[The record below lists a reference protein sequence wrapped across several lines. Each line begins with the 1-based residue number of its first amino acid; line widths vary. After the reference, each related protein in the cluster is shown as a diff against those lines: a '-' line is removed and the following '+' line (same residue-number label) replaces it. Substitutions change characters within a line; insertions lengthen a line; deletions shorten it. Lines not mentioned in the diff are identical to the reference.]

1 MSLTNEK
8 KYDIDNLTQ
17 RHLLY
22 KQFVA
27 WSCND
32 SSVAPLSDY
41 MNNPMYQELTPENQY
56 FDVKSDEGL
65 YLDLRAT
72 SGYVKEA
79 KKLEK
84 MIQKLLFTFYW
95 NRQQQRQLGLR
106 VWAYSLGEYLYTLTT
121 NGLTLR
127 HRTYTINQ
135 TDDDLLEWE
144 EKNQRGKGFSIGL
157 VASTAVPLLGEVT
170 KPILKKILVVEKE
183 EGEDETKNSTW
194 KISHPT
200 ESELAQ
206 RYIFCGKVRKNK

>member
-8 KYDIDNLTQ
+8 NYDIDNLTQ

-84 MIQKLLFTFYW
+84 MIQKLLFTFY
-95 NRQQQRQLGLR
+95 
-106 VWAYSLGEYLYTLTT
+106 
-121 NGLTLR
+121 
-127 HRTYTINQ
+127 
-135 TDDDLLEWE
+135 
-144 EKNQRGKGFSIGL
+144 
-157 VASTAVPLLGEVT
+157 
-170 KPILKKILVVEKE
+170 
-183 EGEDETKNSTW
+183 
-194 KISHPT
+194 
-200 ESELAQ
+200 
-206 RYIFCGKVRKNK
+206 

>member
-41 MNNPMYQELTPENQY
+41 MNNPMDQELTPENQY

-84 MIQKLLFTFYW
+84 MIQKLLFTFY
-95 NRQQQRQLGLR
+95 
-106 VWAYSLGEYLYTLTT
+106 
-121 NGLTLR
+121 
-127 HRTYTINQ
+127 
-135 TDDDLLEWE
+135 
-144 EKNQRGKGFSIGL
+144 
-157 VASTAVPLLGEVT
+157 
-170 KPILKKILVVEKE
+170 
-183 EGEDETKNSTW
+183 
-194 KISHPT
+194 
-200 ESELAQ
+200 
-206 RYIFCGKVRKNK
+206 

>member
-84 MIQKLLFTFYW
+84 MIQKLLFTFY
-95 NRQQQRQLGLR
+95 
-106 VWAYSLGEYLYTLTT
+106 
-121 NGLTLR
+121 
-127 HRTYTINQ
+127 
-135 TDDDLLEWE
+135 
-144 EKNQRGKGFSIGL
+144 
-157 VASTAVPLLGEVT
+157 
-170 KPILKKILVVEKE
+170 
-183 EGEDETKNSTW
+183 
-194 KISHPT
+194 
-200 ESELAQ
+200 
-206 RYIFCGKVRKNK
+206 

>member
-41 MNNPMYQELTPENQY
+41 MNNAMYQELTPENQY

-84 MIQKLLFTFYW
+84 MIQKLLFTFY
-95 NRQQQRQLGLR
+95 
-106 VWAYSLGEYLYTLTT
+106 
-121 NGLTLR
+121 
-127 HRTYTINQ
+127 
-135 TDDDLLEWE
+135 
-144 EKNQRGKGFSIGL
+144 
-157 VASTAVPLLGEVT
+157 
-170 KPILKKILVVEKE
+170 
-183 EGEDETKNSTW
+183 
-194 KISHPT
+194 
-200 ESELAQ
+200 
-206 RYIFCGKVRKNK
+206 

>member
-41 MNNPMYQELTPENQY
+41 MNNLMYQELTLENQY

-84 MIQKLLFTFYW
+84 MIQKLLFTFY
-95 NRQQQRQLGLR
+95 
-106 VWAYSLGEYLYTLTT
+106 
-121 NGLTLR
+121 
-127 HRTYTINQ
+127 
-135 TDDDLLEWE
+135 
-144 EKNQRGKGFSIGL
+144 
-157 VASTAVPLLGEVT
+157 
-170 KPILKKILVVEKE
+170 
-183 EGEDETKNSTW
+183 
-194 KISHPT
+194 
-200 ESELAQ
+200 
-206 RYIFCGKVRKNK
+206 

>member
-1 MSLTNEK
+1 MQAFLKYEFDQWK
-8 KYDIDNLTQ
+8 KKNDIDNLTQ

-95 NRQQQRQLGLR
+95 NRQQRKKLRLR

-157 VASTAVPLLGEVT
+157 LASTAVPLLGEVA
-170 KPILKKILVVEKE
+170 KPILKKNF
-183 EGEDETKNSTW
+183 G
-194 KISHPT
+194 
-200 ESELAQ
+200 
-206 RYIFCGKVRKNK
+206 GRKRRRWRWDKK

>member
-106 VWAYSLGEYLYTLTT
+106 VWANSLGEYLYTLTT

-157 VASTAVPLLGEVT
+157 VASTAVPLLGEVA

>member
-56 FDVKSDEGL
+56 FDVKSHEGL

-84 MIQKLLFTFYW
+84 MIQKLLFTFY
-95 NRQQQRQLGLR
+95 
-106 VWAYSLGEYLYTLTT
+106 
-121 NGLTLR
+121 
-127 HRTYTINQ
+127 
-135 TDDDLLEWE
+135 
-144 EKNQRGKGFSIGL
+144 
-157 VASTAVPLLGEVT
+157 
-170 KPILKKILVVEKE
+170 
-183 EGEDETKNSTW
+183 
-194 KISHPT
+194 
-200 ESELAQ
+200 
-206 RYIFCGKVRKNK
+206 

>member
-1 MSLTNEK
+1 MK
-8 KYDIDNLTQ
+8 KKNDIDNLTQ

-41 MNNPMYQELTPENQY
+41 MNNPMYQELTLENQY

-84 MIQKLLFTFYW
+84 MIQKLLFTFY
-95 NRQQQRQLGLR
+95 
-106 VWAYSLGEYLYTLTT
+106 
-121 NGLTLR
+121 
-127 HRTYTINQ
+127 
-135 TDDDLLEWE
+135 
-144 EKNQRGKGFSIGL
+144 
-157 VASTAVPLLGEVT
+157 
-170 KPILKKILVVEKE
+170 
-183 EGEDETKNSTW
+183 
-194 KISHPT
+194 
-200 ESELAQ
+200 
-206 RYIFCGKVRKNK
+206 